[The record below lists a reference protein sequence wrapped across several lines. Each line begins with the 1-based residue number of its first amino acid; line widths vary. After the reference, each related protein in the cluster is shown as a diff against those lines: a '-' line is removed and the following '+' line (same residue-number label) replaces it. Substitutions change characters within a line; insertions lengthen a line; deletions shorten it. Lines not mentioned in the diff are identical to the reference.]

1 MNVKQEQIE
10 NILAKIEHTVGTD
23 WLEKWV
29 HEIKELEFAAA
40 PMKSYRELSASI
52 PPLAVIWCMASD
64 ELIMISLT
72 GSVNM
77 TGVLSIACEIGS
89 NMSACEQLLGFTEYV
104 KMLKSKDKSVFQE
117 SRYLL
122 AIAAGYSSLGYKPLL
137 SNYLSI
143 EQQDRLVNIICRASI
158 ATIPKLS
165 SLDYESGR
173 EGASMPSRQMTLAT
187 NDLGD
192 YLNSVCAEANQLSD
206 KKPTILYVNIP
217 VAPSET
223 GDLLTYYTKHISTN
237 ITEYNNLSQIVLTT
251 GFNAPSK
258 LSQLYCSSSI
268 ENTNTLIKLPEGLK
282 PYLPGQYIISEDAY
296 GYFRNQ

>member
-10 NILAKIEHTVGTD
+10 NILAKIENTVGTN

-40 PMKSYRELSASI
+40 PMKSYRELSESI

-72 GSVNM
+72 GSVKM
-77 TGVLSIACEIGS
+77 TGVLSVAYEIGS
-89 NMSACEQLLGFTEYV
+89 NMSACEQLLGFTEQV
-104 KMLKSKDKSVFQE
+104 KLLKSNDKSVFQE

-122 AIAAGYSSLGYKPLL
+122 AIAAGYSRLGYRPLL
-137 SNYLSI
+137 SNHLSI
-143 EQQDRLVNIICRASI
+143 EHQDMQVHIICRASLE
-158 ATIPKLS
+158 TPKLRQ
-165 SLDYESGR
+165 LEYEFGT
-173 EGASMPSRQMTLAT
+173 EGTSMPGQMTGAT
-187 NDLGD
+187 TEHC
-192 YLNSVCAEANQLSD
+192 NSLSAICAEANKLSD

-217 VAPSET
+217 VEPAET
-223 GDLLTYYTKHISTN
+223 GNLLTYYTKHISTK
-237 ITEYNNLSQIVLTT
+237 ITEYKNLSQIVITT
-251 GFNAPSK
+251 GFNAPGK
-258 LSQLYCSSSI
+258 LSQLYYSSCI
-268 ENTNTLIKLPEGLK
+268 ENINALIKLPDGLK